1 MITFSYCMDAAGN
14 LIKLSL
20 GKHPKALIPG
30 AVELA
35 ATAIE
40 LAHPL
45 PWTTTAAEAL
55 KEIRFVPFPHV
66 KGTAAEQLHLSGLIP
81 QAAYVFVPPSESFAS
96 DEQVAELIG
105 LYDELPAGHEGLVE
119 ISDVLSA
126 VGIQMIPLIPTFTPE
141 LHESASGTRVTGYVF
156 PGWISHS
163 KVYRKAVTS

>member
-45 PWTTTAAEAL
+45 PWTTTVAEAL

-66 KGTAAEQLHLSGLIP
+66 KGTAAEQPHISGSIP
-81 QAAYVFVPPSESFAS
+81 QSAYVFVPPSESFAS
-96 DEQVAELIG
+96 DEEVAELIE
-105 LYDELPAGHEGLVE
+105 LFDVLPAGHEGRAE
-119 ISDVLSA
+119 ITDALNA
-126 VGIQMIPLIPTFTPE
+126 VGIQMTPLIPTFNPK
-141 LHESASGTRVTGYVF
+141 LHESASVNRITEYVS